1 MRARP
6 PGREFRPLHLKKEVM
21 MMIKII
27 KIILTM
33 MMMMAMRK
41 THRLFRKLPFVTGAC
56 GKNVAHGKSANFPL

>member
-27 KIILTM
+27 IMTM
-33 MMMMAMRK
+33 TMMMMAMMK